1 MAEKKANPEENTG
14 PKLQYGD
21 IKFKSQST
29 ILDSYISVNNSKFTG
44 PIVKKYSKKSIEYIE
59 LDTDDKLIQFS
70 GFFVLGWMFIFFVIS
85 NSFIQFYIMNKSDS
99 HYFWENS
106 IIWTSMFDKLPF
118 VALVDLV
125 MYLSMF
131 LCYPIIRTLKAG
143 KKGSR
148 WSKKIKYTASLFEFV
163 FFFSWMAI
171 IYNLFP
177 ENWITR
183 IFLFLHS
190 IVFLMKIHS
199 YCYYNGFMSERLRD
213 MVEAEKKL
221 KDSPNDQE
229 LIKVFEYS
237 KKELENQYDAKHSL
251 KFPDNI
257 SLKNFFTYTTFPVVV
272 YQIYYPRNERIRWS
286 YVFEKIVA
294 IFGIIFVM
302 INIAEVFMYPT
313 AVGLIALNN
322 SDEEYK
328 LLKLALLLTELIP
341 SFITMYVIVWY
352 LIWDAILNCIAELTR
367 FADREFYADWWNS
380 VTWDDFSKYWNVT
393 VHKFLL
399 RHVFHAF
406 KNVKNKKTG
415 KPKYSSLVSM
425 FMTFFISSI
434 FHELAM
440 FMMFKKKRYYIFVLQ
455 MAQIPLTYIHY
466 KLFKNYPIVA
476 NVYFWFSI
484 CVGPALVCSLYLAF

>member
-1 MAEKKANPEENTG
+1 MADKKQKTDTKTEPR
-14 PKLQYGD
+14 LQYVD
-21 IKFKSQST
+21 IKFKPQST

-44 PIVKKYSKKSIEYIE
+44 PIVKKYNKKSIEYVE
-59 LDTDDKLIQFS
+59 KDTDDKLIQFS
-70 GFFVLGWMFIFFVIS
+70 GFFVLGWMFIFFVIA
-85 NSFIQFYIMNKSDS
+85 NSFIQFYISNKSDS
-99 HYFWENS
+99 QYFWENS
-106 IIWTSMFDKLPF
+106 TIWTFMFDGLPY
-118 VALVDLV
+118 VAFVDLL

-131 LCYPIIRTLKAG
+131 LCYPIIKILKSG
-143 KKGSR
+143 KKGSY
-148 WSKKIKYTASLFEFV
+148 WLNKVKIMATVFEFT
-163 FFFSWMAI
+163 FFFTWMAL

-177 ENWITR
+177 ENWISR

-199 YCYYNGFMSERLRD
+199 YCYYNGFMSERLREL
-213 MVEAEKKL
+213 VEAEKKL
-221 KDSPNDQE
+221 KDSPNDQD
-229 LIKVFEYS
+229 LINIIEYS
-237 KKELENQYDAKHSL
+237 KKEMENQYDEKQTV

-257 SLKNFFTYTTFPVVV
+257 TLKNFFTYTTFPVVV
-272 YQIYYPRNERIRWS
+272 YQINYPRNERIRWS
-286 YVFEKIVA
+286 YVGEKIVA

-313 AVGLIALNN
+313 AMSLIELNT
-322 SDEEYK
+322 SDEDYK

-406 KNVKNKKTG
+406 KNVKNKKTD
-415 KPKYSSLVSM
+415 KPKYSTMTSIFL
-425 FMTFFISSI
+425 TFFISSI

-466 KLFKNYPIVA
+466 KLFKNYPVLA
-476 NVYFWFSI
+476 NTYFWFSI
-484 CVGPALVCSLYLAF
+484 CVGPALICSLYLAY